1 MLIDLEQLP
10 LPTAICADVLVVG
23 AGVAG
28 LILARELADAGID
41 VAILESGGIEPE
53 ARNSDLSRGTGVV
66 SSPEGPELVCDDYLH
81 TSRERGVGGTLNLWG
96 GKCGE
101 LDPVDF
107 EQREWIPGSG
117 WPFSKGD
124 LQPFLD
130 RACYRFGIPTF
141 AGRRRQ
147 LEAAG
152 AWVKINAERN
162 FTSALRIFSGVTGTA
177 PGEGLHQFK
186 AAIAEDPNIRI
197 YLHATVTELVP
208 DASGRSI
215 ARLRVARPDGQSVEA
230 RAGRY
235 VLAAGGLENPRLL
248 LLSTA
253 QSASGLGNAHDLV
266 GRYFS
271 GHGILR
277 DINGPLLPPAH
288 LKLTDAQKQSLAL
301 YLHKDPAHP
310 QALLLATKGLQYREQ
325 TAGFAATLEPVED
338 SRCPEATPMFFAIE
352 QTPNSASRVSLS
364 STADAFGCRRLHLE
378 WRFNQ
383 LDLDSMRR
391 SIQVLASDLQKAG
404 FGQLVYQDDSLRL
417 AQALELARHH
427 MGTTRMHDDP
437 TQGVVN
443 RDCRLHGVDNL
454 YVAGA
459 SVFPTSGVANPTLT
473 LAALA
478 IRLADHLRAGIG
490 AGATRELVAAAT

>member
-1 MLIDLEQLP
+1 MLIDLDQEPELSD
-10 LPTAICADVLVVG
+10 IRADILIVG
-23 AGVAG
+23 AGPAG

-41 VAILESGGIEPE
+41 VALLESGGVEPE
-53 ARNSDLSRGTGVV
+53 ARATDLSRGTGVV
-66 SSPEGPELVCDDYLH
+66 GSPEGADIVCNDYLH
-81 TSRERGVGGTLNLWG
+81 TSRERGIGGTLNLWG

-107 EQREWIPGSG
+107 EQRDWIPGSG
-117 WPFSKGD
+117 WPFSKSD
-124 LQPFLD
+124 LQPYLD

-141 AGRRRQ
+141 AGRRKQ
-147 LEAAG
+147 LESDG
-152 AWVKINAERN
+152 AWVKINGERN
-162 FTSALRIFSGVTGTA
+162 FTSALRVFSGVTGTA

-186 AAIAEDPNIRI
+186 AEIADDPRIRI
-197 YLHATVTELVP
+197 YLHATVTEIVP
-208 DASGRSI
+208 NASGD
-215 ARLRVARPDGQSVEA
+215 AVMHLHVARSDGQRVLASA
-230 RAGRY
+230 DRY
-235 VLAAGGLENPRLL
+235 VLAAGGLENARLL

-253 QSASGLGNAHDLV
+253 REAGGLGNRHDLV

-277 DINGPLLPPAH
+277 DVNGPEQAPAH
-288 LKLTDAQKQSLAL
+288 LHLTDAQKQTLAL
-301 YLHKDPAHP
+301 YLHKDPSYP
-310 QALLLATKGLQYREQ
+310 QALLLATRGLQFREQ

-338 SRCPEATPMFFAIE
+338 IRCPGATPIFFAIE
-352 QTPNSASRVSLS
+352 QTPNPESRVTL
-364 STADAFGCRRLHLE
+364 TDDQDALGCRRLHLS

-383 LDLDSMRR
+383 LDLDSMQR
-391 SIQVLASDLQKAG
+391 SIQVLASDLNKAG
-404 FGQLVYQDDSLRL
+404 FGQLVYQANALRL

-437 TQGVVN
+437 SQGVVN
-443 RDCRLHGVDNL
+443 RHCRLHDVNNL

-478 IRLADHLRAGIG
+478 IRLADHLKS
-490 AGATRELVAAAT
+490 L

>member
-1 MLIDLEQLP
+1 
-10 LPTAICADVLVVG
+10 
-23 AGVAG
+23 
-28 LILARELADAGID
+28 
-41 VAILESGGIEPE
+41 
-53 ARNSDLSRGTGVV
+53 
-66 SSPEGPELVCDDYLH
+66 
-81 TSRERGVGGTLNLWG
+81 
-96 GKCGE
+96 
-101 LDPVDF
+101 
-107 EQREWIPGSG
+107 
-117 WPFSKGD
+117 
-124 LQPFLD
+124 
-130 RACYRFGIPTF
+130 
-141 AGRRRQ
+141 
-147 LEAAG
+147 
-152 AWVKINAERN
+152 
-162 FTSALRIFSGVTGTA
+162 
-177 PGEGLHQFK
+177 
-186 AAIAEDPNIRI
+186 
-197 YLHATVTELVP
+197 
-208 DASGRSI
+208 
-215 ARLRVARPDGQSVEA
+215 
-230 RAGRY
+230 
-235 VLAAGGLENPRLL
+235 
-248 LLSTA
+248 
-253 QSASGLGNAHDLV
+253 
-266 GRYFS
+266 
-271 GHGILR
+271 
-277 DINGPLLPPAH
+277 
-288 LKLTDAQKQSLAL
+288 
-301 YLHKDPAHP
+301 
-310 QALLLATKGLQYREQ
+310 
-325 TAGFAATLEPVED
+325 
-338 SRCPEATPMFFAIE
+338 MFFAIE